1 MTDTTTG
8 KEINTRIIVSILIT
22 GAFIAVLNQTLLA
35 TAIPTIMGDL
45 NINASQAQ
53 WLTTVFLLVNGIM
66 IPITAFL
73 IETFTTRRLFMA
85 AMGLFAIGTLIA
97 AVSPTFSILI
107 VGRIVQAMGAGIM
120 MPLMQTVFLLIFPI
134 DKRGAAMGLVGMVI
148 SFAPAIGPTLSGLIV
163 DNYSWR
169 LLFYIIF
176 PIAIINL
183 IVAYFKMTDVT
194 TLKHPKMDSLSI
206 ILSTFGFGGLLYGF
220 STAGSS
226 GWGAPV
232 VTITLAVG
240 VVSLVAFITRQLKLP
255 TPILEFRVFKNP
267 IFTLTTVIT
276 MIVFTAMIGAATI
289 LPLYIQDA
297 RGFTALQSGLIL
309 MPGAIVMG
317 ICSPITG
324 RIFDKVGARWLGL
337 IGMASLVI
345 GTIPFIYFD
354 DMTSLTTIAA
364 LHALRMLGMAMVMMP
379 MTTAGLNQL
388 SEDLIPHG
396 TAMTNTMRQVAGS
409 IGTAVLITIMSSV
422 AAGSASAPSTALI
435 EGVNIAFLVTA
446 VISLLGLIL
455 SFFIKGNK
463 RSKEAFHPV
472 SEKENSPL

>member
-169 LLFYIIF
+169 LLFILF
-176 PIAIINL
+176 SL
-183 IVAYFKMTDVT
+183 
-194 TLKHPKMDSLSI
+194 LLLSI
-206 ILSTFGFGGLLYGF
+206 
-220 STAGSS
+220 
-226 GWGAPV
+226 
-232 VTITLAVG
+232 
-240 VVSLVAFITRQLKLP
+240 
-255 TPILEFRVFKNP
+255 
-267 IFTLTTVIT
+267 
-276 MIVFTAMIGAATI
+276 
-289 LPLYIQDA
+289 
-297 RGFTALQSGLIL
+297 
-309 MPGAIVMG
+309 
-317 ICSPITG
+317 
-324 RIFDKVGARWLGL
+324 
-337 IGMASLVI
+337 
-345 GTIPFIYFD
+345 
-354 DMTSLTTIAA
+354 
-364 LHALRMLGMAMVMMP
+364 
-379 MTTAGLNQL
+379 
-388 SEDLIPHG
+388 
-396 TAMTNTMRQVAGS
+396 
-409 IGTAVLITIMSSV
+409 
-422 AAGSASAPSTALI
+422 
-435 EGVNIAFLVTA
+435 
-446 VISLLGLIL
+446 
-455 SFFIKGNK
+455 
-463 RSKEAFHPV
+463 
-472 SEKENSPL
+472 

>member
-1 MTDTTTG
+1 M
-8 KEINTRIIVSILIT
+8 
-22 GAFIAVLNQTLLA
+22 
-35 TAIPTIMGDL
+35 
-45 NINASQAQ
+45 
-53 WLTTVFLLVNGIM
+53 
-66 IPITAFL
+66 
-73 IETFTTRRLFMA
+73 
-85 AMGLFAIGTLIA
+85 
-97 AVSPTFSILI
+97 
-107 VGRIVQAMGAGIM
+107 
-120 MPLMQTVFLLIFPI
+120 
-134 DKRGAAMGLVGMVI
+134 
-148 SFAPAIGPTLSGLIV
+148 APA
-163 DNYSWR
+163 
-169 LLFYIIF
+169 FYIIF

>member
-45 NINASQAQ
+45 NIDASQAQ

-85 AMGLFAIGTLIA
+85 AMGLFAAGTIIA
-97 AVSPTFSILI
+97 AVSPTFGILI

-194 TLKHPKMDSLSI
+194 TLKHPKMDALSI

-240 VVSLVAFITRQLKLP
+240 VVSLIAFITRQLKLS
-255 TPILEFRVFKNP
+255 TPILEFRVFKDP

-297 RGFTALQSGLIL
+297 RGFSALQSGLIL

-337 IGMASLVI
+337 IGMASLVG
-345 GTIPFIYFD
+345 GTIPFVYFD
-354 DMTSLTTIAA
+354 GMTSLTAIAT
-364 LHALRMLGMAMVMMP
+364 LHAFRMLGMAMVMMP
-379 MTTAGLNQL
+379 MTTAGLNRL

-422 AAGSASAPSTALI
+422 AAGSAAAPSDALI
-435 EGVNIAFLVTA
+435 EGVNTAFLVTA
-446 VISLLGLIL
+446 GISLLGLIL
-455 SFFIKGNK
+455 SFFIKGK
-463 RSKEAFHPV
+463 KKPRESFQPA
-472 SEKENSPL
+472 SEKGS